1 MTPPRA
7 DDPAA
12 LDAVRASVLDRME
25 RGDRV
30 MRYAIVGAGLLE
42 AGLFAIA
49 FLYVDWR
56 DHTQVLIFLLAA
68 LSYSIIALGMV
79 ALGGHVSR
87 TVARVLAALDAQRDA
102 DRAAERETER
112 FP

>member
-1 MTPPRA
+1 MTPAPA
-7 DDPAA
+7 DDAA

-30 MRYAIVGAGLLE
+30 TRGAVIVAALLE
-42 AGLFAIA
+42 AGLFAVA
-49 FLYVDWR
+49 LLYVDWKDR
-56 DHTQVLIFLLAA
+56 TQVLIFLLAA

-102 DRAAERETER
+102 GRA
-112 FP
+112 P

>member
-1 MTPPRA
+1 MTTPRP
-7 DDPAA
+7 DDAAA

-30 MRYAIVGAGLLE
+30 MRGAIVVAALLE
-42 AGLFAIA
+42 AGLFAVA
-49 FLYVDWR
+49 FLYVDWK

-68 LSYSIIALGMV
+68 LSYSIIALGMI

-87 TVARVLAALDAQRDA
+87 TVARVLAALDAQRELQRD
-102 DRAAERETER
+102 TER
-112 FP
+112 SR